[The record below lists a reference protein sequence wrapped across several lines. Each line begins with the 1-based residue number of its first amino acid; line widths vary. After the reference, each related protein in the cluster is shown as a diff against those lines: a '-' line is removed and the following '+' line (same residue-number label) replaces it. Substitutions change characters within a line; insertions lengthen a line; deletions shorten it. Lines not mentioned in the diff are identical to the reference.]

1 MEEIEDFVDERN
13 KSWCIHCGAWLTAV
27 TTNEDHVPSKS
38 LLRKPRPQH
47 LPVVRVC
54 SPCNSGFSK
63 DEQYFV
69 AFIQSVLIG
78 STDPSMHANQ
88 SASRALSES
97 AKLRERIERSKISYR
112 THGGDTR
119 IVWKPEIDR
128 INRVILKNARGHAY
142 FEFGEP
148 ILDKPDYVWNYPLEA
163 LTAAERGAFEDA
175 NDTNHLAVW
184 PEVGSR
190 MMTRI
195 MSGQDLDGPWVIVQ
209 DGTYRYSV
217 AQHGGLVVRS
227 VLYEYLATEVQWS

>member
-1 MEEIEDFVDERN
+1 MEEIEDFADERN
-13 KSWCIHCGAWLTAV
+13 KSWCIHCGAWLTQVA
-27 TTNEDHVPSKS
+27 TNEDHVPSKS
-38 LLRKPRPQH
+38 ILRKPRPHH
-47 LPVVRVC
+47 LPIVRVC
-54 SPCNSGFSK
+54 SSCNSSFSK

-78 STDPSMHANQ
+78 SSDPSKHANP

-97 AKLRERIERSKISYR
+97 PKLRERIERSKTIYR

-119 IVWKPEIDR
+119 IVWKPEVDR

-148 ILDKPDYVWNYPLEA
+148 MLDEPDHVWNSPLEA
-163 LTAAERGAFEDA
+163 LTPAERRTFEEA
-175 NDTNHLAVW
+175 SDTDHLAVW

-190 MMTRI
+190 MMTRVAT
-195 MSGQDLDGPWVIVQ
+195 GLDLDGPWVIVQ
-209 DGTYRYSV
+209 DGTYRYLV
-217 AQHGGLVVRS
+217 AQRSGIVVRS